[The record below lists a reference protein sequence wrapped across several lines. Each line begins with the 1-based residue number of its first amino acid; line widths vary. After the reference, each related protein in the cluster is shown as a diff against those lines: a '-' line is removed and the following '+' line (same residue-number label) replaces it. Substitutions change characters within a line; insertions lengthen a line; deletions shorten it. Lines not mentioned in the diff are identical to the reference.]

1 MKITVIGALAIIAAI
16 LIAVLLIRNLNSRR
30 NQGSDRNLA

>member
-1 MKITVIGALAIIAAI
+1 MKITVVGALAIIAAI
-16 LIAVLLIRNLNSRR
+16 LIAVLLIRNLDSRR